1 MAPAVKEDTVMRRFS
16 SVIAVFILLSGCA
29 AFKGKPAGTPFTN
42 GELIAELQKQGVGW
56 AGLNQQAT
64 GRSAEDRKPGVRSGT
79 GWSWPSSWWPQV
91 QRIALIEETAKGV
104 MVTLPPALFA
114 FDSADLQPEAR
125 LVVDRMAAVLNHP
138 RAMSRKIVLEGHADA
153 IGTEAYNLGLSRRRA
168 ETVVQELIV
177 SGVRGERLSLQPYG
191 ETRPA
196 VPNTQ
201 PDGTDNPAGRA
212 QNRRV
217 ETLILNHH

>member
-1 MAPAVKEDTVMRRFS
+1 MRRFS

-29 AFKGKPAGTPFTN
+29 AFKVKPVATPFTN
-42 GELIAELQKQGVGW
+42 GELIAELQEQGVGW

-64 GRSAEDRKPGVRSGT
+64 GRPAEDRKPGARSGM
-79 GWSWPSSWWPQV
+79 GRSQV

-104 MVTLPPALFA
+104 MVTWPPALFA
-114 FDSADLQPEAR
+114 FDSADLEPEAR
-125 LVVDRMAAVLNHP
+125 QVVDRMAAVLNHP

-168 ETVVQELIV
+168 ETVVQELIA
-177 SGVRGERLSLQPYG
+177 SGVRRERLSLQPYG
-191 ETRPA
+191 DTRPA
-196 VPNTQ
+196 APNTQ

-217 ETLILNHH
+217 ETIILNPH

>member
-1 MAPAVKEDTVMRRFS
+1 MRRFS

-29 AFKGKPAGTPFTN
+29 AFKVKPVVTPFTN
-42 GELIAELQKQGVGW
+42 GELIAELQEQGVGW
-56 AGLNQQAT
+56 AGQQAT
-64 GRSAEDRKPGVRSGT
+64 GRSAEDRKPGARSGI
-79 GWSWPSSWWPQV
+79 GRYWPSSWWSQV
-91 QRIALIEETAKGV
+91 QRIALIEETTKGV

-114 FDSADLQPEAR
+114 FDSADLEPEAR
-125 LVVDRMAAVLNHP
+125 QVVDRMAAVLNHP

-168 ETVVQELIV
+168 ETVVQELIA
-177 SGVRGERLSLQPYG
+177 SGVHRERLSLQPYG

-196 VPNTQ
+196 APNTQ
-201 PDGTDNPAGRA
+201 PDGTDNPDGRA

>member
-1 MAPAVKEDTVMRRFS
+1 M
-16 SVIAVFILLSGCA
+16 
-29 AFKGKPAGTPFTN
+29 
-42 GELIAELQKQGVGW
+42 
-56 AGLNQQAT
+56 
-64 GRSAEDRKPGVRSGT
+64 GR
-79 GWSWPSSWWPQV
+79 PQV

-114 FDSADLQPEAR
+114 FDSADLEPEAR

-138 RAMSRKIVLEGHADA
+138 RAMSRKIVSEGHADA

-168 ETVVQELIV
+168 ETVVQELIA
-177 SGVRGERLSLQPYG
+177 SGVRRERLSLQPYG
-191 ETRPA
+191 ETRPVA
-196 VPNTQ
+196 PNTE

-217 ETLILNHH
+217 ETIILNHH

>member
-1 MAPAVKEDTVMRRFS
+1 MGRLS

-29 AFKGKPAGTPFTN
+29 AFKVTPFTN
-42 GELIAELQKQGVGW
+42 GELIAELQEQGVGW
-56 AGLNQQAT
+56 AGPHQQAT
-64 GRSAEDRKPGVRSGT
+64 GRSDRKPGASSGM
-79 GWSWPSSWWPQV
+79 GRPQV
-91 QRIALIEETAKGV
+91 RRIALIEETAKGV

-114 FDSADLQPEAR
+114 FDSADLEPDAR

-138 RAMSRKIVLEGHADA
+138 RAMSRKIVSEGHADA

-168 ETVVQELIV
+168 ETVVQELIA
-177 SGVRGERLSLQPYG
+177 SGVRRERLSLQPYG
-191 ETRPA
+191 ETRPVA
-196 VPNTQ
+196 PNTE